1 MKVSAVMSARVKIKN
16 MFTTDKILQSMH
28 IDAKCRVI
36 YSSMGKSMDLN
47 AEFKRTSTDP

>member
-1 MKVSAVMSARVKIKN
+1 
-16 MFTTDKILQSMH
+16 MFTTDEILQSMH